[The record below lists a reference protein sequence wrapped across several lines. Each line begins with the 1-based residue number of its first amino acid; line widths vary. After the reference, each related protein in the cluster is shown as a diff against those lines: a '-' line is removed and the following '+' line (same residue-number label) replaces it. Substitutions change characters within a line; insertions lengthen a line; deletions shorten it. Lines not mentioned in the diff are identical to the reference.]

1 MYHKVLKGHIVSI
14 PQLLVNGAEIH
25 RLLDDS
31 QVVSDNIDV
40 HRLGKEPK
48 RILPRKQIM
57 ADRGAFISLGFREHE
72 ESGGVG
78 TYCLKVAR
86 IFSRDCSN
94 GVSSTHRKEKRKKKK
109 EKKKLN

>member
-78 TYCLKVAR
+78 DILPQ
-86 IFSRDCSN
+86 SRQNLLEGLLQRGQLYTSQ
-94 GVSSTHRKEKRKKKK
+94 RKKKKKRKKKR
-109 EKKKLN
+109 N